1 MRGSGCSR
9 RPRICGGPSPV
20 AKRRSFP
27 NACRSMAR
35 RIPVRIACSSR
46 PATSTPI
53 ASSAGWAGGPDYA
66 SEATALTN
74 LLSKTKVSAIAL
86 TICSHSNVRGP
97 RPIRD
102 APVKQRHCNLVHQRS
117 SPKPLRCRTLQN
129 DCDCRARH
137 ASQRHVKRGRDVGSP
152 RGTAPLHVMP
162 PAGDNERGFWESRV
176 IAEMN
181 DAKMGIP
188 FTAP

>member
-1 MRGSGCSR
+1 MLNNSYRSHGVRTASLEDIAAHAREWLFEAAAHLWRAGALWRNAALSR
-9 RPRICGGPSPV
+9 THVDPWREG
-20 AKRRSFP
+20 
-27 NACRSMAR
+27 
-35 RIPVRIACSSR
+35 IPVRIACSSR

-137 ASQRHVKRGRDVGSP
+137 ASQRHVKRGRNVGSP
-152 RGTAPLHVMP
+152 RGDRPSACDA
-162 PAGDNERGFWESRV
+162 AGRGQ
-176 IAEMN
+176 
-181 DAKMGIP
+181 
-188 FTAP
+188 